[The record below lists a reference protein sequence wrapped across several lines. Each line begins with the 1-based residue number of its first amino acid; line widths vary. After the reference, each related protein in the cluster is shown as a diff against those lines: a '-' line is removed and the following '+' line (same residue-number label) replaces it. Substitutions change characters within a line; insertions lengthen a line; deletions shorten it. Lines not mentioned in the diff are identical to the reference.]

1 MLRNT
6 QDMNAKRMGLGLRK
20 KSYNLAETGD
30 NDYLGAFAYDQDIPN
45 LPDPADAAH
54 EHENKAAAMAALK
67 EAAITE
73 RKELS
78 SPQQF
83 MREQGGKGKTSPFK
97 IKVNRHVSNS
107 ETEGS
112 LSQMRSSALREVR
125 GPVLERMSTAAGE
138 ASPKSLDDVDDLEV
152 SPSGEPWR
160 EAADQLET
168 DEQKDVMSN
177 SVNKVRLHSDNH
189 IVYTVDLGV
198 GTPPQKRTVVFDT
211 GSYVLGVFSHEP
223 PENVEPLLKDDTM
236 VSAAEND
243 LRKKYHVLD
252 LQRYPHAHSKCSV
265 KCKALERRTRTDTCK
280 L

>member
-1 MLRNT
+1 
-6 QDMNAKRMGLGLRK
+6 
-20 KSYNLAETGD
+20 
-30 NDYLGAFAYDQDIPN
+30 
-45 LPDPADAAH
+45 
-54 EHENKAAAMAALK
+54 MAALK
-67 EAAITE
+67 EAVTTE

-78 SPQQF
+78 SPQQS

-125 GPVLERMSTAAGE
+125 GPVLERMSTVAGE

-160 EAADQLET
+160 EAADHFEA
-168 DEQKDVMSN
+168 DEQIDVMSN
-177 SVNKVRLHSDNH
+177 SVKKVRLHSDNH

-252 LQRYPHAHSKCSV
+252 LQRCPHAHRKRTV
-265 KCKALERRTRTDTCK
+265 KRKALERRMRTCTI
-280 L
+280 